1 MREVRRDKTGEDRA
15 EIKNGGGGG
24 IKKLCEVFV
33 KDSERKKCCF
43 IT

>member
-15 EIKNGGGGG
+15 EIKNGGGG

>member
-1 MREVRRDKTGEDRA
+1 MIKQEKIGLKLKT
-15 EIKNGGGGG
+15 GGG

-33 KDSERKKCCF
+33 KDSEREKCCF

>member
-15 EIKNGGGGG
+15 EIKNGGG

>member
-1 MREVRRDKTGEDRA
+1 MIKQEKIGLKLKT
-15 EIKNGGGGG
+15 GGGG

-33 KDSERKKCCF
+33 KDSEREKCCF